1 MMDQEARDKT
11 QDAGNEAHPASCIP
25 HPAPFIVCDELSK
38 VYQTGEIETTALAG
52 LDLEVRQGEV
62 LGIVGPSGS
71 GKSTLLNVLGGL
83 DRPTSGTVTVGG
95 VNLLDLA
102 PDSLMRYRRDVVG
115 FVWQQNARNL
125 LPYLPAL
132 RNVELPMQLRGVG
145 RRERRERACDLL
157 EAVGMAERMDH
168 RSHEL
173 SGGEQ
178 QRVAIAIALANGPGL
193 LLADEPT
200 GSIDSQTAG
209 IIVGLFRELAHRYG
223 VTVIIVTHDTGIA
236 QHVDRMV
243 TIYDGRTSF
252 ERVRRTAG
260 DMVVGHEE
268 YVMVD
273 KTGLLQLPPE
283 LVERLGIAGRARV
296 HLAED
301 HLEIWP
307 ERRMTNDE

>member
-1 MMDQEARDKT
+1 MAQEARDKG
-11 QDAGNEAHPASCIP
+11 QEAGSEE

-38 VYQTGEIETTALAG
+38 TYKTGEIETVALSG
-52 LDLEVRQGEV
+52 LDLEVPQGEV

-71 GKSTLLNVLGGL
+71 GKTTLLNVLGGL
-83 DRPTSGTVTVGG
+83 DRPTSGTVTVGS
-95 VNLLDLA
+95 VDLLDL
-102 PDSLMRYRRDVVG
+102 PRDSLMRYRRDVVG

-125 LPYLPAL
+125 LTYLPAL

-145 RRERRERACDLL
+145 RRECHERACDLL
-157 EAVGMAERMDH
+157 EAVGMADRMDH

-178 QRVAIAIALANGPGL
+178 QRVAVAIALANGPGL

-200 GSIDSQTAG
+200 GSVDSQTAG
-209 IIVGLFRELAHRYG
+209 VIVELFRSLARRYG
-223 VTVIIVTHDTGIA
+223 VTVVIVTHDTSIA
-236 QHVDRMV
+236 QHVDRTV
-243 TIYDGRTSF
+243 AIYDGRTSF

-260 DMVVGHEE
+260 DLVVGHEE
-268 YVMVD
+268 YVIVD

-283 LVERLGIAGRARV
+283 LVERLDLAGRARV

-307 ERRMTNDE
+307 EDNAQ